1 MLRPSKAILEDPMRF
16 RQPATE
22 ESPPVGQTI
31 VFVHSP
37 GAPTPTA
44 VGLNS

>member
-1 MLRPSKAILEDPMRF
+1 LEDPMRF

-22 ESPPVGQTI
+22 ESPVRQTI